1 MPPLFQAVLWFCGT
15 MAGFAGMAI
24 SARELHTTMSTF
36 EILFFRSLIGV
47 LVVLPFIMRNRF
59 RDLRTTKFRFHGCR
73 ALVQF
78 SAQLCWMYGIIH
90 LTLSDLTA
98 IEFTVPVFT
107 AVLAV
112 MFLGETMWRH
122 KWIATLLGFVGVL
135 IILQPEGSAFSVA
148 GFVMLLGSA
157 LYAGSGIFVK
167 YLTRTDTP
175 QGIIFYMNAM
185 QLPLGLI
192 PAVFIFEW
200 VTPAPTDIPWILAWG
215 LSGLFAH
222 YTMARALKLA
232 DITIIFPLDFLR
244 LPLMALLGYLLYAE
258 AINPWTAVGGI
269 VIFAAN
275 YYGVREEARR
285 GDAPQGH

>member
-1 MPPLFQAVLWFCGT
+1 
-15 MAGFAGMAI
+15 MAI

-73 ALVQF
+73 ALVHF

-90 LTLSDLTA
+90 LTLSDLTL

-135 IILQPEGSAFSVA
+135 IILQPEGICVQR
-148 GFVMLLGSA
+148 G
-157 LYAGSGIFVK
+157 
-167 YLTRTDTP
+167 
-175 QGIIFYMNAM
+175 
-185 QLPLGLI
+185 
-192 PAVFIFEW
+192 
-200 VTPAPTDIPWILAWG
+200 
-215 LSGLFAH
+215 
-222 YTMARALKLA
+222 
-232 DITIIFPLDFLR
+232 
-244 LPLMALLGYLLYAE
+244 
-258 AINPWTAVGGI
+258 
-269 VIFAAN
+269 
-275 YYGVREEARR
+275 GVRHATRLSPVCRVRHIREILDSGPILRR
-285 GDAPQGH
+285 ASSST